1 MKTKKQIK
9 NDESSKF
16 MRLNKTDYK
25 KIAKGAALAFGAAAL
40 VSISTWLSQGE
51 VNWNLFL
58 TVCIPAALST
68 GINAGMKFFQ
78 GQK

>member
-1 MKTKKQIK
+1 MVQSPAYT
-9 NDESSKF
+9 
-16 MRLNKTDYK
+16 LNAVDYK

-40 VSISTWLSQGE
+40 YSVAAWFSAGE

-68 GINAGMKFFQ
+68 GVNAVMKWYQ
-78 GQK
+78 GQ

>member
-1 MKTKKQIK
+1 MKKVKQSSESKKY
-9 NDESSKF
+9 E
-16 MRLNKTDYK
+16 LNKTDYK
-25 KIAKGAALAFGAAAL
+25 KIAKGAALAFGAAVL
-40 VSISTWLSQGE
+40 VSVSTWLSQGE
-51 VNWNLFL
+51 VNWNLFI